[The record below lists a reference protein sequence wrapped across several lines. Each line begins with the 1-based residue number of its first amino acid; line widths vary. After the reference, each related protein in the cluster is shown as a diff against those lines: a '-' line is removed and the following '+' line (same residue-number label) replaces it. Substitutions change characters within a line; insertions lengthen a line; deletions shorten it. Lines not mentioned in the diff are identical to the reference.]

1 MLQSA
6 LPSTED
12 IAQLN
17 SSVSI
22 KLIYWCLVLGGIGA
36 GGSPERPWYVEEL
49 RRFAEKYGLY
59 AWNGM

>member
-1 MLQSA
+1 MLQAA

-22 KLIYWCLVLGGIGA
+22 KLIYWYLVLGGIAA
-36 GGSPERPWYVEEL
+36 GGSPERLWYVEEL

-59 AWNGM
+59 VWNGM